1 MLKSYDPS
9 PLENWLKL
17 AFPGLI
23 WFQQK
28 NLSTFITNLHIEA
41 RLYREKPKLFFDRDL
56 IQKNIM
62 SEIISIKDIDKQSAT
77 HLIDD
82 EAIESAKR
90 LRTQSA
96 INSSELIIFFFFFF
110 FFFVFSFFLYLY
122 IYTFLF
128 LFYLFVQFI
137 YFFNLVLS
145 FFIFFKIFF

>member
-96 INSSELIIFFFFFF
+96 INSSELIIFFFFFCF
-110 FFFVFSFFLYLY
+110 FFFS
-122 IYTFLF
+122 
-128 LFYLFVQFI
+128 LFVYI
-137 YFFNLVLS
+137 YFFILILS
-145 FFIFFKIFF
+145 FCTVYLLF